1 MDKID
6 NKVTEVTSD
15 TSANPETEM
24 FSYNFRVKLENG
36 EDLKFRVPSNVI
48 MMDSPLKGY
57 KSANGTRPMLDT
69 TNRLVYSPLDKAI
82 LRRMLV
88 FCGISLV
95 VGLLIGAGVMFSIGK
110 VSTIFDQ
117 TPGVPTVVTEQEEE
131 KQTEDVAEVKEVK
144 EVKEEVAP
152 VETKADSVKAEE
164 KPAAEPAKTATATP
178 DPKVV
183 AAIKYLEETPVW
195 NKTAMEEHAPLKGLW
210 DALNTRSFKKILDKK
225 YDSLSGSA
233 KFKQLRTVAKQ
244 LTSKTWSSNYTS
256 PGDEDITIDPYIKK
270 LENLATSG
278 N

>member
-1 MDKID
+1 MDTID

-24 FSYNFRVKLENG
+24 FAYNFRVKLENG

-48 MMDSPLKGY
+48 LMDSPLKGY

-69 TNRLVYSPLDKAI
+69 TNRLVYSPLDKSI
-82 LRRMLV
+82 WRRMLI
-88 FCGISLV
+88 FCGASLL

-117 TPGVPTVVTEQEEE
+117 NPGVPTVTEQEEQVVE
-131 KQTEDVAEVKEVK
+131 EVAEVKET
-144 EVKEEVAP
+144 KEEVAP
-152 VETKADSVKAEE
+152 VEANADSAKAEE
-164 KPAAEPAKTATATP
+164 KPAVEPVKATAVP
-178 DPKVV
+178 DEKVQ
-183 AAIKYLEETPVW
+183 AAVKYLEETPVW
-195 NKTAMEEHAPLKGLW
+195 NRTAMEEHAALKGLW
-210 DALNTRSFKKILDKK
+210 DALNTRSFRKILDKK
-225 YDSLSGSA
+225 YDCLNGSA

-244 LTSKTWSSNYTS
+244 LTSKTWTSNYTS

-270 LENLATSG
+270 LEALAAPA

>member
-1 MDKID
+1 MDTID

-24 FSYNFRVKLENG
+24 FAYNFRVKLENG

-69 TNRLVYSPLDKAI
+69 TNRLVYSPLDKSI
-82 LRRMLV
+82 WRRMLI
-88 FCGISLV
+88 FCGASLL

-117 TPGVPTVVTEQEEE
+117 NPGVPTVTEQEEQVVE
-131 KQTEDVAEVKEVK
+131 EVAEVKET
-144 EVKEEVAP
+144 KEEVAP
-152 VETKADSVKAEE
+152 VVAKADSAKAEE
-164 KPAAEPAKTATATP
+164 KPAVEPVKATAVP
-178 DPKVV
+178 DEKVQ
-183 AAIKYLEETPVW
+183 AAVKYLEETPVW
-195 NKTAMEEHAPLKGLW
+195 NRTAMEEHAALKGLW
-210 DALNTRSFKKILDKK
+210 DALNTRSFRKILDKK
-225 YDSLSGSA
+225 YDCLNGSA

-244 LTSKTWSSNYTS
+244 LTSKTWTSNYTS

-270 LENLATSG
+270 LEALAAPA

>member
-1 MDKID
+1 MDTID

-24 FSYNFRVKLENG
+24 FAYNFRVKLENG

-48 MMDSPLKGY
+48 LMDSPLKGY

-69 TNRLVYSPLDKAI
+69 TNRLVYSPLDKSI
-82 LRRMLV
+82 WRRMLI
-88 FCGISLV
+88 FCGASLL

-117 TPGVPTVVTEQEEE
+117 NPGVPTVTEQEEQVVE
-131 KQTEDVAEVKEVK
+131 EVAEVKET
-144 EVKEEVAP
+144 KEEVAP
-152 VETKADSVKAEE
+152 VEAKADSAKAEE
-164 KPAAEPAKTATATP
+164 KPAVEPVKATAVP
-178 DPKVV
+178 DEKVQ
-183 AAIKYLEETPVW
+183 AAVKYLEETPVW
-195 NKTAMEEHAPLKGLW
+195 NRTAMEEHAALKGLW
-210 DALNTRSFKKILDKK
+210 DALNTRSFRKILDKK
-225 YDSLSGSA
+225 YDCLNGSA

-244 LTSKTWSSNYTS
+244 LTSKTWTSNYTS

-270 LENLATSG
+270 LEALAAPA

>member
-1 MDKID
+1 MDTID

-24 FSYNFRVKLENG
+24 FAYNFRVKLENG

-69 TNRLVYSPLDKAI
+69 TNRLVYSPLDKSI
-82 LRRMLV
+82 LRRMLI
-88 FCGISLV
+88 FCGVSLL

-117 TPGVPTVVTEQEEE
+117 NPGVPAAVTDQEEE
-131 KQTEDVAEVKEVK
+131 QKVEAVAEVKEI
-144 EVKEEVAP
+144 KEEAAP
-152 VETKADSVKAEE
+152 VEVKADSVKAEE
-164 KPAAEPAKTATATP
+164 KPAAEPVKAATP
-178 DPKVV
+178 APDVKVV
-183 AAIKYLEETPVW
+183 AAVKYLEETPVW
-195 NKTAMEEHAPLKGLW
+195 NKTAMEEYAPLKGLW
-210 DALNTRSFKKILDKK
+210 DALNTRSFRKILDKK
-225 YDSLSGSA
+225 YDCLAGSA

-244 LTSKTWSSNYTS
+244 LTSKTWTSNYTS

-270 LENLATSG
+270 LENIAASG

>member
-6 NKVTEVTSD
+6 NKITEVTSD
-15 TSANPETEM
+15 TMANPETEM

-69 TNRLVYSPLDKAI
+69 TNRLVYSPLDKSI
-82 LRRMLV
+82 LRRLLIL
-88 FCGISLV
+88 CGASLL

-117 TPGVPTVVTEQEEE
+117 NPGAPATVTEPEVEQPAEP
-131 KQTEDVAEVKEVK
+131 VAEVKET
-144 EVKEEVAP
+144 KEEAAP
-152 VETKADSVKAEE
+152 VEVKADSAKAEE
-164 KPAAEPAKTATATP
+164 KPAAEPVKAAPVPDAK
-178 DPKVV
+178 VI
-183 AAIKYLEETPVW
+183 AAVKYLDETPVW
-195 NKTAMEEHAPLKGLW
+195 NRAAMEEYAPLMGLW
-210 DALNTRSFKKILDKK
+210 DALNARSCKKMLDKK
-225 YDSLSGSA
+225 YDCLTGSS
-233 KFKQLRTVAKQ
+233 KFKQLRAVARK
-244 LTSKTWSSNYTS
+244 LTSKTWNSNYTS

-270 LENLATSG
+270 LENLTTSD

>member
-1 MDKID
+1 MDTID

-24 FSYNFRVKLENG
+24 FAYNFRVKLENG

-69 TNRLVYSPLDKAI
+69 TNRLVYSPLDTTI
-82 LRRMLV
+82 LRRMLIL
-88 FCGISLV
+88 CGVSLL
-95 VGLLIGAGVMFSIGK
+95 VGLIIGAGVMFSIGK

-117 TPGVPTVVTEQEEE
+117 NPGAQTVVTEQEEE
-131 KQTEDVAEVKEVK
+131 QTVEEVADVKET
-144 EVKEEVAP
+144 KEEVVAP
-152 VETKADSVKAEE
+152 VEAKADSAKAEE
-164 KPAAEPAKTATATP
+164 KPAEPVKVTAVPDAKAI
-178 DPKVV
+178 
-183 AAIKYLEETPVW
+183 AAVKYLEETPVW
-195 NKTAMEEHAPLKGLW
+195 NRSAMEEHVALKGLW

-225 YDSLSGSA
+225 YDCLNGSA

-244 LTSKTWSSNYTS
+244 LTSKTWTSNYTS

-270 LENLATSG
+270 LEALAAPA

>member
-1 MDKID
+1 MDTID

-24 FSYNFRVKLENG
+24 FAYNFRVKLENG

-69 TNRLVYSPLDKAI
+69 TNRLVYSPLDKSI
-82 LRRMLV
+82 WRRMLI
-88 FCGISLV
+88 FCGASLL

-117 TPGVPTVVTEQEEE
+117 NPGVPTVTEQEEQVVE
-131 KQTEDVAEVKEVK
+131 EVAEVKET
-144 EVKEEVAP
+144 KEEVAP
-152 VETKADSVKAEE
+152 VEAKADSAKAEE
-164 KPAAEPAKTATATP
+164 KPAVDPVKATAVP
-178 DPKVV
+178 DEKVQ
-183 AAIKYLEETPVW
+183 AAVKYLEETPVW
-195 NKTAMEEHAPLKGLW
+195 NRTAMEEHAALKGLW
-210 DALNTRSFKKILDKK
+210 DALNTRSFRKILDKK
-225 YDSLSGSA
+225 YDCLNGSA

-244 LTSKTWSSNYTS
+244 LTSKTWTSNYTS

-270 LENLATSG
+270 LEALAAPA